1 MMKTPEQLKGAI
13 RNLAKKKG
21 IHAQEILQIFMFE
34 RIIERL
40 SVSPYKDRF
49 ILKGGLLISAILGVA
64 ERTTMDMDTTVKGLP
79 MDEQSIRKAI
89 REILDQPVDDGI
101 EFQLLD
107 LTPIREDDEYEN
119 FRASIQATYGKM
131 KIPMKIDITTGDEI
145 TPKEIQFSYPFL
157 FDDRRVM
164 VKAYTQETILAEKY
178 ETIIRRN
185 VGNTRARDFYDLH
198 LLYRLYRE
206 NADYDLHLLYRLYRE
221 NADWNLLKQAVLATA
236 KKRDS
241 LSVLQDTKRILL
253 ALEESTALQD
263 LWKRYQTQNLYAR
276 EITYPAIMESVKEFA
291 EKMNAY
297 IREPIS

>member
-1 MMKTPEQLKGAI
+1 MMKTPDQLKRSYSQSG
-13 RNLAKKKG
+13 KKKG
-21 IHAQEILQIFMFE
+21 IHAQEVLQIFMFE

-40 SVSPYKDRF
+40 SVSSYKDRF
-49 ILKGGLLISAILGVA
+49 ILKGGLLISAILGVS

-79 MDEQSIRKAI
+79 MDEQSIRKAVS
-89 REILDQPVDDGI
+89 EILDQPVDDGI
-101 EFQLLD
+101 EFRLID

-206 NADYDLHLLYRLYRE
+206 NAD
-221 NADWNLLKQAVLATA
+221 WSLLKEAVLATA

-241 LSVLQDTKRILL
+241 LSVLQETERILA
-253 ALEESTALQD
+253 ALKESTVLQD
-263 LWKRYQTQNLYAR
+263 LWKRYQAQNLYAR
-276 EITYPAIMESVKEFA
+276 DITYPAIMETVNEFA
-291 EKMNAY
+291 EKMNF
-297 IREPIS
+297 

>member
-1 MMKTPEQLKGAI
+1 MMKTPEQLKGSI
-13 RNLAKKKG
+13 RNLAKEKG
-21 IHAQEILQIFMFE
+21 LHAQEILQIFMFE

-40 SVSPYKDRF
+40 SLSPYKDKF

-64 ERTTMDMDTTVKGLP
+64 ERTTMDMDTTIKGFP
-79 MDEQSIRKAI
+79 MDETSIRNAI
-89 REILDQPVDDGI
+89 IEILDHPVNDGI
-101 EFQLLD
+101 KFQFLG

-119 FRASIQATYGKM
+119 YRVSIQATYGKM

-157 FDDRRVM
+157 FDDRRVL

-206 NADYDLHLLYRLYRE
+206 NADWD
-221 NADWNLLKQAVLATA
+221 LLKQALLATA
-236 KKRDS
+236 KKRTS
-241 LSVLQDTKRILL
+241 WSILQDAKRVLPI
-253 ALEESTALQD
+253 LEESTVLQD
-263 LWKRYQTQNLYAR
+263 LWKRYQAHNLYA
-276 EITYPAIMESVKEFA
+276 EQITYPAIMETIKDFT
-291 EKMNAY
+291 EKMNF
-297 IREPIS
+297 

>member
-1 MMKTPEQLKGAI
+1 MMKTPEQIKGAV

-21 IHAQEILQIFMFE
+21 IHAQEVLQIFMFK

-49 ILKGGLLISAILGVA
+49 TLKGGLLISAILGVA

-89 REILDQPVDDGI
+89 SEILDQTVDDGI

-107 LTPIREDDEYEN
+107 LTPIREDDKYEN

-164 VKAYTQETILAEKY
+164 VKAYTLETILAEKY

-185 VGNTRARDFYDLH
+185 VGNTRARGFSDLH
-198 LLYRLYRE
+198 LLYRP
-206 NADYDLHLLYRLYRE
+206 YRE
-221 NADWNLLKQAVLATA
+221 NADWQLLNKAVLATA

-253 ALEESTALQD
+253 ALEESTVLQD
-263 LWKRYQTQNLYAR
+263 LWKRYQAQNLYAR
-276 EITYPAIMESVKEFA
+276 EITYPAIMESVKEFT
-291 EKMNAY
+291 EKMNF
-297 IREPIS
+297 

>member
-21 IHAQEILQIFMFE
+21 IHAQEVLQIFMFE

-89 REILDQPVDDGI
+89 SEILDQPVDDGI

-119 FRASIQATYGKM
+119 FRASVQATYGKM

-206 NADYDLHLLYRLYRE
+206 NAD
-221 NADWNLLKQAVLATA
+221 WNLLKQAVLATA

-253 ALEESTALQD
+253 ALEESTVLRD
-263 LWKRYQTQNLYAR
+263 LWKRYQAQNLYAR
-276 EITYPAIMESVKEFA
+276 EITYPAIMETVKEFT
-291 EKMNAY
+291 EKMNF
-297 IREPIS
+297 

>member
-1 MMKTPEQLKGAI
+1 MIKTPEQLKGAI

-21 IHAQEILQIFMFE
+21 IHAQEVLQIFMFE

-40 SVSPYKDRF
+40 SASPYKDRF

-79 MDEQSIRKAI
+79 MDEQNIRKAI
-89 REILDQPVDDGI
+89 SEILNQPVDDGI

-119 FRASIQATYGKM
+119 FRASIQAAYGKM

-206 NADYDLHLLYRLYRE
+206 NAD
-221 NADWNLLKQAVLATA
+221 WNLLKQAVLATA

-241 LSVLQDTKRILL
+241 LSVLQDTERILL
-253 ALEESTALQD
+253 ALEESTVLQD